1 MGRVTKKSSK
11 MEKNAASK
19 ARNKAEKA
27 RDRLLREART
37 LGIFALV
44 SEAGEIT
51 PHSSHVAPGQ
61 SPFILMDG
69 SFYCFASE
77 LAAHI
82 RVLCAGGDA
91 RFQVIEDETVAQNI
105 WARVRLTFSA
115 DVREVKRN
123 EERFDMICDKIGEK
137 HGPVMAIIKPFT
149 DFHLFEITPTRGV
162 LVTGFASA
170 YNVTGCGFDL
180 AELLS
185 SS

>member
-1 MGRVTKKSSK
+1 MRRATEKRRE
-11 MEKNAASK
+11 MEKDAVRK
-19 ARNKAEKA
+19 VRKKAEKA
-27 RDRLLREART
+27 RDRLLKEART

-44 SEAGEIT
+44 SEAEDIT
-51 PHSSHVAPGQ
+51 PRSSHVAPGQ
-61 SPFILMDG
+61 SPFIRKDG
-69 SFYCFASE
+69 KFYCFASE

-82 RVLCAGGDA
+82 RVLRAGGNA
-91 RFQVIEDETVAQNI
+91 RFQVIEDETRAQNI

-123 EERFDMICDKIGEK
+123 EECFDILCGEIGEK
-137 HGPVMAIIKPFT
+137 HGPVMKLIKPFT

-170 YNVTGCGFDL
+170 YNVTGRGFEL